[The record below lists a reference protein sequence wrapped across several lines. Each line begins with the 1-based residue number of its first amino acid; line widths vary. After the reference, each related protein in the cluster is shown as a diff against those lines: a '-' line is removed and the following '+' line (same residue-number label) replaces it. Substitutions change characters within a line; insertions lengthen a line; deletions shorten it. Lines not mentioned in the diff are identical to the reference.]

1 MKILE
6 IIKESVEAE
15 SAPETNAEDI
25 LYLLDNVGMRPEEL
39 ADLANSLKQIVG
51 DQQDISAEPE
61 PTEPTIIAN
70 QPPAEE
76 PVTAEPEA
84 EEPLETDDGTAPEE
98 TELRERS
105 EKIKTSKS
113 KAVKP
118 SSYRQ
123 QIEQYLSQI
132 TNDEDLKELNYSIHV
147 RKFKDLAKKIVAN
160 KIKSKATE
168 SYRAIEA
175 IIPNLGSTIDVTLM
189 TDFLNEC
196 LTVGVID
203 TPSMMSGSGT
213 SNKIPLSNPAYEPI
227 VKALL
232 EITLPGGAA
241 VGKGE
246 IGMAFAGIDA
256 VKETTDI
263 TVGKLAVE
271 VKASQGTSDFYMKGT
286 AGAGFANHM
295 KGLKELVSHLN
306 SAGANFKPSN
316 EVKNGGIAQFNDKTV
331 NVLQP
336 YFRKMGS
343 EKTLEVI
350 IKVLK
355 AIHKSDPD
363 MVNKYEEEIALS
375 IKEDGTIDYELLT
388 MPTAK
393 LNFEYYKAMSGHD
406 GVLMLNID
414 SFTYFYVDN
423 PESFAELVSNGT
435 LKIKGAIEF
444 RTNSLGGL
452 AYFLNPVEVTY

>member
-98 TELRERS
+98 TELQERTQS
-105 EKIKTSKS
+105 LKRKKVV
-113 KAVKP
+113 KA
-118 SSYRQ
+118 SSYRE

-189 TDFLNEC
+189 TDFLNDC

-203 TPSMMSGSGT
+203 TPSMIGGST
-213 SNKIPLSNPAYEPI
+213 ASNKIPLSNPAYEPI
-227 VKALL
+227 IKALL

-246 IGMAFAGIDA
+246 IGMAFAGIDT

-263 TVGKLAVE
+263 TVGKSAVE

-295 KGLKELVSHLN
+295 KGLKELVSNLN
-306 SAGANFKPSN
+306 DAGANFKPSN

-336 YFRKMGS
+336 YFKKMGA

-350 IKVLK
+350 MKVLR
-355 AIHKSDPD
+355 AIHKNEPE

-375 IKEDGTIDYELLT
+375 IKEDGSIDYELLT

-406 GVLMLNID
+406 GVLMINID
-414 SFTYFYVDN
+414 AFTYFYVDN
-423 PESFAELVSNGT
+423 PESFADLVSNGT

-452 AYFLNPVEVTY
+452 AYFLNPVSVNYNT